1 MIRYIGISYRLN
13 AMSLRSIRYFVA
25 VAENRSFT
33 KASELLYV
41 SQPSLSQQI
50 KLLEESLHV
59 QLLDRSGRTVRLTD
73 AGEVYIRYARRA
85 LRELD
90 AAKRSI
96 NDLQDLSRGSLR
108 LAMTPITD
116 YLTRPL
122 LEGFNARYPRITVK
136 ILEMSQN
143 QIVAALSA
151 NNDDDI
157 DVGIVFTD
165 TFSSEARS
173 NEIEKHV
180 LFVEKL
186 ILAVGNAHPLAGQQT
201 PLSVQ
206 ALEQESLAL
215 LSSNFALR
223 HHIDQYFHEHG
234 ITPHIA
240 IETNSV
246 SMIVDIIRHG
256 RLATVLP
263 NTIACNQNEVSPIML
278 QPQLPHHTI
287 TLVRRKGAYRGAAC
301 RAFAELAAEWC
312 VGGCQMTLKCPLLDK
327 SCKCDVG

>member
-1 MIRYIGISYRLN
+1 MS
-13 AMSLRSIRYFVA
+13 SLRSIRYLIA
-25 VAENRSFT
+25 IAEYHSFT
-33 KASELLYV
+33 RAAELLFV

-50 KLLEESLHV
+50 KLLEESLNV
-59 QLLDRSGRTVRLTD
+59 QLLDRSGRNVRLTD
-73 AGEVYIRYARRA
+73 AGEVYLRHARRA

-90 AAKRSI
+90 AAKRAI
-96 NDLQDLSRGSLR
+96 HDLQDLSRGSLR

-122 LEGFNARYPRITVK
+122 LEGFNARYPRITVS

-143 QIVAALSA
+143 QIEAALA
-151 NNDDDI
+151 GDNGDNI

-165 TFSSEARS
+165 KFSSEARS
-173 NEIEKHV
+173 NEIEKHL

-186 ILAVGNAHPLAGQQT
+186 NLAVGNAHPCAGQQA

-206 ALEQESLAL
+206 ALEQESLVL

-223 HHIDQYFHEHG
+223 HHVDLYFREHD
-234 ITPHIA
+234 IAPHIA

-246 SMIVDIIRHG
+246 SVIVDIVRNG

-263 NTIACNQNEVSPIML
+263 NTIACEQHGVYPISL
-278 QPQLPHHTI
+278 QPELPHHTI
-287 TLVRRKGAYRGAAC
+287 TMIRRKGAYKSAAC

-312 VGGCQMTLKCPLLDK
+312 IGGCQVTLSCPLKDH
-327 SCKCDVG
+327 SCAAHQGERSDGA